1 MNIVWGIILIVIAGF
16 GYVGQVISTFWPD
29 RAVALGLTESEDD
42 VDPAFYADMRGEAY
56 WDTAVLWTLPLA
68 GFLLVLDSPTWAYFG
83 LIGGGMYLYFAGR
96 GILVR
101 WVMRRRDIRIGEP
114 QTLKIA
120 YLFLAFWGLVATV
133 TMVLAIVA
141 LPLS

>member
-1 MNIVWGIILIVIAGF
+1 MNIVWGIILIIIAGF

-42 VDPAFYADMRGEAY
+42 VAPAFYADVRGEAY
-56 WDTAVLWTLPLA
+56 WDTVILWTLPAA
-68 GFLLVLDSPTWAYFG
+68 GLLLVLGNPLWAYFG

-101 WVMRRRDIRIGEP
+101 RVMRRRNIRIGKPE
-114 QTLKIA
+114 TLKIIDF
-120 YLFLAFWGLVATV
+120 FLALWGMVAAITIG
-133 TMVLAIVA
+133 MAIVA